1 MLRIFQNIYKSL
13 LDVARINFEEMLSL
27 LIKLNDILLS

>member
-1 MLRIFQNIYKSL
+1 MLRLFQNISKSL
-13 LDVARINFEEMLSL
+13 LGIARINFEEMLSL